1 MLSAYAPLKLPFQ
14 KMCLAHLQGFTEAV
28 TNEELSGDLRSLNAD
43 TASEAIGFDRSPYL
57 RRRRASLPDLADNT
71 PLKRFRLG
79 DMIHISVSPT
89 PRQECRLGH
98 DPARDEEY
106 RQQVLVELQSIEHAP
121 DSWGRRTDELVFNI
135 LQKSKPPTAKEA
147 YFLRG
152 DKAAQQL
159 KSGKLDVPVFA
170 QDEQRFRWKG
180 EDRPIRQFFRRIE
193 DLGLD
198 RTVSVQIPSRAL
210 SEGSCERK
218 MLQEV
223 RERFLRQR
231 PANDPWNL
239 LDLQNP
245 LPSTIPSFLEGEN
258 CQLLLRVRDAVLM
271 GKSAERVAAAGTDW
285 NMWRNVTDWALLSE
299 GGHNTAPHTDSHG
312 Y

>member
-1 MLSAYAPLKLPFQ
+1 
-14 KMCLAHLQGFTEAV
+14 
-28 TNEELSGDLRSLNAD
+28 
-43 TASEAIGFDRSPYL
+43 
-57 RRRRASLPDLADNT
+57 
-71 PLKRFRLG
+71 
-79 DMIHISVSPT
+79 MIHISVSPT